1 MCACDYHTN
10 KTQDVVYVTS
20 FSVLTPRATY
30 MSQTVTILANS
41 GAQDSALDA
50 LEGLFPSIRFNVVN
64 EVDELPSSGKVI
76 VWFATSTER
85 FSEFWGYLWSR
96 DDLETLKKRGDVFF
110 LVVMWTLSNVDE
122 MHDTSFFETPNA
134 EWLGYHSSLPH
145 HVNQNLSATKRVVEK
160 LRRFFGTASRQ
171 PPRSEPS
178 PPKKTS
184 VFDFEPVSPPP
195 RVPSPVQPAPTRPQ
209 KTTLP
214 SDAIYR
220 SELEGQLMQLKR
232 TKAMLM
238 EHQRLLATQL
248 QTVKNEKARIKERLH
263 RYL

>member
-1 MCACDYHTN
+1 MA
-10 KTQDVVYVTS
+10 QRVT
-20 FSVLTPRATY
+20 LLAT
-30 MSQTVTILANS
+30 SLGEEA
-41 GAQDSALDA
+41 AREALQS
-50 LEGLFPSIRFNVVN
+50 LFPNIRFEVVN
-64 EVDELPSSGKVI
+64 DVADIPSRGKVV
-76 VWFATSTER
+76 VWDPVATDR
-85 FSEFWGYLWSR
+85 FEEEWTGHWSL
-96 DDLETLKKRGDVFF
+96 DDLQKLRVRGDVFVI
-110 LVVMWTLSNVDE
+110 LARW
-122 MHDTSFFETPNA
+122 
-134 EWLGYHSSLPH
+134 G
-145 HVNQNLSATKRVVEK
+145 VVEHDE
-160 LRRFFGTASRQ
+160 LYDASFFGTTKENADWFSYNSMFDNYVNPKLKTTQRVVAKLRKFFGSAATVI
-171 PPRSEPS
+171 P

-263 RYL
+263 RYV